1 MSIAAPATNPASDL
15 ELKLPAT
22 IGTAGQVLKNSGTP
36 GTLEFGSGGGIQEFD
51 MWRVNSDFSQATA
64 DITANWERADT
75 DFDKIGTG
83 LTESSGVFTFPSTGK
98 WFVGFSIYSW
108 NSGEVDYIGGKILLA
123 GNIRTEA
130 LTSHSADTLAANVYT
145 TTCLDITDT
154 SGQTMK
160 FQTIAPSSSSF
171 NGNTSEQRTGFWTM
185 KVGDT

>member
-1 MSIAAPATNPASDL
+1 MAIAINGSGTLTGVSVGGLPDGIVDTDMIAASAVTVAKAS
-15 ELKLPAT
+15 
-22 IGTAGQVLKNSGTP
+22 
-36 GTLEFGSGGGIQEFD
+36 GSVKGIQEFD
-51 MWRVNSDFSQATA
+51 MWRVNADFSQATA

-75 DFDKIGTG
+75 NFDKIGTG

-130 LTSHSADTLAANVYT
+130 LTSHSADTLSANAYT
-145 TTCLDITDT
+145 TTCFDITDT
-154 SGQTMK
+154 SSQTMK
-160 FQTIAPSSSSF
+160 FMTVAPTSSSF